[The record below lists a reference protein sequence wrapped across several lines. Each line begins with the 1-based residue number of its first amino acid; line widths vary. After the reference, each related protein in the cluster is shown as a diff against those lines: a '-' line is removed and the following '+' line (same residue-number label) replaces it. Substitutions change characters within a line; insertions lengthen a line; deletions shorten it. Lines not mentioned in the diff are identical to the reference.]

1 MYLTVPLPSL
11 TALYLQYN
19 ALSTIPLPLQTPNL
33 STLVLNSNNFTSFSA
48 LQPLTCLPSLAVLSL
63 RSNQITSLTSDP
75 SEPAPIFHSLIVLD
89 LSDNLITSFYFIANL
104 PPLFPNLSSLRISQN
119 PVFAALTTEE
129 SFILTLAR
137 IGSLQHLNFS
147 TITPDERT
155 NAELYYLGR
164 ISKELSAAPVEREA
178 DIIANHPRYDDLC
191 ALYGPPEIERET
203 GANDNIP
210 ENTLAAR
217 LTDITFYRPA
227 NSAGYPHVTS
237 FFTPTAESLA
247 TDTIIEKAQRIP
259 RTVTPYQLKSIVGRL
274 FALPPAHLRLV
285 WETEEWDPVG
295 RTLGVDD
302 EERWSVSSDDEEG
315 EGEGP
320 VVGQGGSVQ
329 TGRTEVEKEAMERE
343 KGKWVQREVEL
354 VDGTRQVGFW
364 IEGKSARVRVEV
376 REKTW

>member
-75 SEPAPIFHSLIVLD
+75 SEPAPIFDSLIVLD

-119 PVFAALTTEE
+119 PVFATLTTED

-137 IGSLQHLNFS
+137 IGSLHHLNFS
-147 TITPDERT
+147 TITLDERT

-164 ISKELSAAPVEREA
+164 ISKELSAAPVECEA

-191 ALYGPPEIERET
+191 ALYGPPEIKRET

-217 LTDITFYRPA
+217 LIDFTFYRPA

-237 FFTPTAESLA
+237 FFVPTAESLA

-295 RTLGVDD
+295 RKLGVDD
-302 EERWSVSSDDEEG
+302 EERWSVSSEEEEG
-315 EGEGP
+315 EGEG
-320 VVGQGGSVQ
+320 VGQGGLVQ
-329 TGRTEVEKEAMERE
+329 AGGAEVEKEAMERE

-364 IEGKSARVRVEV
+364 IESKSARVRVEV